1 MYSGAAL
8 HLCPGVC
15 VQLHCVLVRWLGAQC
30 WYALLRFSSV
40 SLRMSIRAVGIS
52 LQSVACCCVSD
63 VAQSFACQQR

>member
-1 MYSGAAL
+1 
-8 HLCPGVC
+8 
-15 VQLHCVLVRWLGAQC
+15 LVRWLGAQC

-63 VAQSFACQQR
+63 AAQSFACQQR